1 MLPEF
6 SISPS
11 GSYVGPLIHLKIVFK
26 GKRVSLTIQTTSKTA
41 KICQTDLCNNETSLS
56 DLEKWLQF
64 LSNDITV
71 FAFVNLGTVSNHFDA
86 DISLRERFIL
96 DGKKYY
102 IIQHNL
108 SIMPF

>member
-1 MLPEF
+1 MYHSASLW
-6 SISPS
+6 
-11 GSYVGPLIHLKIVFK
+11 SYIVPLIHLKIVFK